1 MLMQKRIKKITNM
14 FITMNF
20 KWITI
25 LKIVSNIENNPFVKF
40 IIIYNKKEKNLDIIP
55 NLVKNFSTMKKLL
68 QNIKIQE
75 MLKILLSIHPK

>member
-1 MLMQKRIKKITNM
+1 MQKRIKKITNM

-55 NLVKNFSTMKKLL
+55 NLVKNFSTMKKKLL